1 MKPDRWSWLL
11 IVVVCVLF
19 AQPVCWGQQI
29 YEGTSPLTALAPYGQ
44 TSYFNL
50 TLGLRKYLNSFTS
63 WQFPNS
69 RGPQDPLSRLEYP
82 WDQTFVAVRGS
93 ASYSSLEFN
102 AEWSGTLNVASN
114 PKAQDSD
121 WTFGDLPNQKTLFD
135 EAEANPRS
143 WILDFSC
150 NMALLPSLSPA
161 RGVLGYRT
169 SNFKFTYGN
178 GYFNSIDP
186 GYVSGPEY
194 GARIEFIQ
202 NYQHLYAGAILGT
215 VIHGSELFRRVQLPP
230 MSLRLQADASYVI
243 GKNHDDHVVRP
254 YIYQSYLRTDGFG
267 WHINLCAGVRTG
279 RVKFEIEGDVR
290 GVNTRGVMEDLD
302 GSSGVVV
309 TKYIEGAKAWSEQ
322 KYLGVSG
329 TLFF

>member
-1 MKPDRWSWLL
+1 MKPCLWNRLS
-11 IVVVCVLF
+11 IVLVFVLF
-19 AQPVCWGQQI
+19 AESVCWGQQI
-29 YEGTSPLTALAPYGQ
+29 SERTPAVGELAPSGQ
-44 TSYFNL
+44 SSYFNL
-50 TLGLRKYLNSFTS
+50 TLAIRKYLNSFTS
-63 WQFPNS
+63 WQFPNA

-82 WDQTFVAVRGS
+82 WDQTFMAIRGN
-93 ASYSSLEFN
+93 ASYSSLEVN
-102 AEWSGTLNVASN
+102 VEWSGTLNVASN

-135 EAEANPRS
+135 EAEANPRC
-143 WILDFSC
+143 WILDLSC
-150 NMALLPSLSPA
+150 NMVTPLPFPV

-169 SNFKFTYGN
+169 SNFKFTFGD
-178 GYFNSIDP
+178 GYFNSMDP
-186 GYVSGPEY
+186 AYESGPEY

-202 NYQHLYAGAILGT
+202 YYQQLYAGAILET
-215 VIHGSELFRRVQLPP
+215 VSNATELFRSLQLPP
-230 MSLRLQADASYVI
+230 LTLRLQADASYVI
-243 GKNHDDHVVRP
+243 GKNHDDHVVKP

-290 GVNTRGVMEDLD
+290 GIDTRGVMEDLD
-302 GSSGVVV
+302 GRSGVVV
-309 TKYIEGAKAWSEQ
+309 TTYIEGAKAWSEQ